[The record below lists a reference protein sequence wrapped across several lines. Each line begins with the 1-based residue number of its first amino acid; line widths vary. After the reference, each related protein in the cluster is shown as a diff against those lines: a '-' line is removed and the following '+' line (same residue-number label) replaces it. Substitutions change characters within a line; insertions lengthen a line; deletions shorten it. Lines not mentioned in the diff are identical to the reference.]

1 MVDAIPVLRCPEDDA
16 TLKPTS
22 PQKPDSSEWEC
33 PHCRG
38 RYSYSPEAGCLTPES
53 TPQRC

>member
-1 MVDAIPVLRCPEDDA
+1 MVDAIPVLRCPEDNA

-38 RYSYSPEAGCLTPES
+38 RYSYSPEAGRLTPES